1 MRGIITYF
9 IKYPI
14 STNVLIF
21 GFVIFGYFSMMNMGA
36 SFFPLV
42 ENRNITIQVM
52 YPGASPEEVE
62 EGIVLKIEDNLRG
75 VTGIER
81 FTSKSSENRANIIV
95 EIIKGHDMDE
105 AYRDVK
111 NAVDQIASFPGDME
125 PIVVFKNE
133 NRNPAMGFTISGK
146 GVSLKSLKQT
156 ARKIEDDLR
165 DLGGISKITLSGFP
179 DEEIEIAV
187 DESKLRAFNLSFEQ
201 VASAVRKA
209 NIDITG
215 GTIKALNEE
224 YLIRGRAKKYYA
236 HEIDNIL
243 IKSDQMGRTVLVRD
257 VAEVRDRWSDSPDE
271 VDINGIKAV
280 DVNISTTDGEDL
292 LAVAQKVR
300 DYVDNYN
307 LTHTGI
313 TLTVTRDMS
322 VVLNAR
328 KKLLVNNGISGII
341 LVLIFLSMFLNPRM
355 AFWVAAGF
363 PVSFLGMFIFANL
376 SGVTINIISL
386 FGMIVVIGILVDDG
400 IVIAENVY
408 HHYEK
413 GKNAIQAAIDGTMEV
428 VPAIVSAI
436 LTTIIAFSS
445 FFFLDGRMA
454 DFFGEL
460 AFVVI
465 ATLSISLVEA
475 LIILPS
481 HLAHSKALAGKRKQ
495 NFIIR
500 FFDKLMFWM
509 RDKTYIPAL
518 KAVLKNKS
526 LSFAVIISV
535 LVLSF
540 AAIKGGVIGVTF
552 FPTMER
558 HNISISLKMPAGTKA
573 EITKSW
579 LEKIQTAAL
588 ESNEYFSSQRP
599 DSLQIIENI
608 KLSVGPSTSDG
619 SLTLLM
625 LESEI
630 RDLASDIIVRDIKE
644 RLGPTYGVEYISFG
658 SGSHFGKPVSV
669 AFFGNDLEELELAKE
684 ELKDKLKSMPALR
697 DVMDNDPKGI
707 KEINV
712 KLKEK
717 ANMLGLT
724 LQDVLGQV
732 RSGFFGREVQRLQ
745 RGRDQVKIWVRY
757 DEEYRT
763 AISNLDDMRIT
774 TSSGYRIPFGEIA
787 TYEIE
792 RGTVDISHLDGR
804 REIIVEADLANE
816 STSASDM
823 LAEVSNNIVPG
834 IIAKY
839 PSVTVKYEGQN
850 REAEKTQSSAV
861 VVLSIVFFLIFAVI
875 TFTFRSFGQTTL
887 IMLLI
892 PFSAIGVVW
901 GHWLHGM
908 PVNILSGLG
917 IVALVGILVNDS
929 LVLVSKLNLY
939 LKEGEKFDDAIIHAG
954 FSRFRPIFLT
964 SLTTV
969 AGLAPLLYFEKSLA
983 AQFLIPMAISIAYGI
998 AFSTILTLLLLP
1010 VLLKSFNNLKRTVHW
1025 IWEGE
1030 KIEAEPMERAIKEMK
1045 AEREAV
1051 ASSETE
1057 YKKL

>member
-1 MRGIITYF
+1 MRKIITYF

-21 GFVIFGYFSMMNMGA
+21 GFVVFGYFSMMNMGA
-36 SFFPLV
+36 SFFPLID
-42 ENRNITIQVM
+42 NRNISIQVM

-62 EGIVLKIEDNLRG
+62 EGIILKIEDNLRG

-81 FTSKSSENRANIIV
+81 FTSKSSENRGSITV
-95 EIIKGHDMDE
+95 EILKGYDMDE

-111 NAVDQIASFPGDME
+111 NSVDQISSFPVDME
-125 PIVVFKNE
+125 PIVVSKDE
-133 NRNPAMGFTISGK
+133 NVNPAMGFAISGK

-165 DLGGISKITLSGFP
+165 ALGGISKINLSGFP

-187 DESKLRAFNLSFEQ
+187 DETKLRAYNLSFDQ
-201 VASAVRKA
+201 VGNAVKKA

-215 GTIKALNEE
+215 GTIKGRQEE
-224 YLIRGRAKKYYA
+224 YLIRGRAKEYYA

-243 IKSDQMGRTVLVRD
+243 IKSDKKGRSVRLRDIATVTD
-257 VAEVRDRWSDSPDE
+257 KWSDSPNE
-271 VDINGIKAV
+271 VEINHVTSV
-280 DVNISTTDGEDL
+280 DVTILTTDDEDL
-292 LAVAQKVR
+292 IGVAEKVK
-300 DYVDNYN
+300 DYVQEYN
-307 LTHTGI
+307 ETHQGIQLTI
-313 TLTVTRDMS
+313 TQDMS
-322 VVLNAR
+322 FVLNAR
-328 KKLLVNNGISGII
+328 KQLLIDNGISGVL
-341 LVLIFLSMFLNPRM
+341 LVLIFLSLFLNPRM

-413 GKNAIQAAIDGTMEV
+413 GKNPIQAAIDGTMEV

-445 FFFLDGRMA
+445 FFFLDGKMA

-465 ATLSISLVEA
+465 ATLGISLVEA

-481 HLAHSKALAGKRKQ
+481 HLAHSKALVGERKD
-495 NFIIR
+495 NMITR
-500 FFDKLMFWM
+500 TFDKLMFWM
-509 RDKTYIPAL
+509 RDKTYIPTL
-518 KAVLKNKS
+518 RVLLKNKALS
-526 LSFAVIISV
+526 LVVIVSIFFLSFASI
-535 LVLSF
+535 F
-540 AAIKGGVIGVTF
+540 GGIVGVTF
-552 FPTMER
+552 FPSMER
-558 HNISISLKMPAGTKA
+558 SNIAVSLKMPAGTKA
-573 EITKSW
+573 DITKAW
-579 LEKIQTAAL
+579 LVKVQEAA
-588 ESNEYFSSQRP
+588 EETNKHFSEGRI
-599 DSLQIIENI
+599 DSLEIVENI
-608 KLSVGPSTSDG
+608 KLKVGPSTSDG
-619 SLTLLM
+619 SLTIYL
-625 LESEI
+625 LESET
-630 RDLASDIIVRDIKE
+630 RNLASDIIVRDIKK
-644 RLGPTYGVEYISFG
+644 RLGPTPGVEHLTFG

-669 AFFGNDLEELELAKE
+669 AFLGSNLEELELAKE
-684 ELKDKLKSMPALR
+684 ELKETLIKIPALR

-717 ANMLGLT
+717 AYLMGLT

-732 RSGFFGREVQRLQ
+732 RSGFFGKEIQRLQ

-757 DEEYRT
+757 GEKYRT
-763 AISNLDDMRIT
+763 SISNLDDMRIT
-774 TSSGYRIPFGEIA
+774 TAGGDKIPFGKIA
-787 TYEIE
+787 SYEIE
-792 RGTVDISHLDGR
+792 RGIVDISHLDGK
-804 REIIVEADLANE
+804 REVKVEAELMDE
-816 STSASDM
+816 STSATDM
-823 LAEVSNNIVPG
+823 MTEVSTNIVPD
-834 IIAKY
+834 ILAKY
-839 PSVTVKYEGQN
+839 PTVSVTYDGQN
-850 REAEKTQSSAV
+850 REASKTQKSAKL
-861 VVLSIVFFLIFAVI
+861 VLGVVFFLIFAVI
-875 TFTFRSFGQTTL
+875 TFTFRSFGQTSL
-887 IMLLI
+887 IMMLI
-892 PFSAIGVVW
+892 PFSAVGVIW

-908 PVNILSGLG
+908 QINILSALG

-929 LVLVSKLNLY
+929 LVFVSKLNSY
-939 LKEGEKFDDAIIHAG
+939 LKEGHKFDEAIVHAG

-969 AGLAPLLYFEKSLA
+969 AGLAPLLYFEKSLQ

-998 AFSTILTLLLLP
+998 AFATVLTLLLLP
-1010 VLLKSFNNLKRTVHW
+1010 VLLKSFNTLKRTIHW

-1030 KIEAEPMERAIKEMK
+1030 WVEPEVVERAIKELK
-1045 AEREAV
+1045 AEQDADK
-1051 ASSETE
+1051 SI
-1057 YKKL
+1057 

>member
-1 MRGIITYF
+1 MRKIITYF

-42 ENRNITIQVM
+42 ENRNITIQAI

-81 FTSKSSENRANIIV
+81 FTSKSSENSGNITV
-95 EIIKGHDMDE
+95 EVFKGYDMDE

-111 NAVDQIASFPGDME
+111 NAVDQIASFPADME

-133 NRNPAMGFTISGK
+133 NQNPAMGFAISGD
-146 GVSLKSLKQT
+146 GISLKSLKQT

-165 DLGGISKITLSGFP
+165 DLGGISKISLSGFP

-187 DESKLRAFNLSFEQ
+187 DETKLRTYDLSFDQ
-201 VASAVRKA
+201 VANAVKKA

-215 GTIKALNEE
+215 GTIKGKNEE
-224 YLIRGRAKKYYA
+224 YLIRGRAKEYYA

-243 IKSDQMGRTVLVRD
+243 IKSDKFGRSVILRD
-257 VAEVRDRWSDSPDE
+257 VAVVKDRWSDSPNE
-271 VDINGIKAV
+271 VEINHVKSV
-280 DVNISTTDGEDL
+280 DVSILTTDDEDL
-292 LAVAQKVR
+292 LAVAEKVR
-300 DYVDNYN
+300 DYVTEFNETHEGIQ
-307 LTHTGI
+307 LTI
-313 TLTVTRDMS
+313 TQDMS
-322 VVLNAR
+322 ETLNAR
-328 KKLLVNNGISGII
+328 KQLLIDNGISGII
-341 LVLIFLSMFLNPRM
+341 LVLIFLSLFLNPRM

-363 PVSFLGMFIFANL
+363 PVSFLGMFIFASL

-413 GKNAIQAAIDGTMEV
+413 GKNPIQAAIDGTMEV

-436 LTTIIAFSS
+436 LTTILAFSS

-465 ATLSISLVEA
+465 ATLGISLLEA

-481 HLAHSKALAGKRKQ
+481 HLAHSKALVGKRKD
-495 NFIIR
+495 NAITR
-500 FFDKLMFWM
+500 TFDKIMFWM

-518 KAVLKNKS
+518 KAVLRNKVLS
-526 LSFAVIISV
+526 IVVIVSTLALSFASI
-535 LVLSF
+535 F
-540 AAIKGGVIGVTF
+540 GGIVGVTF

-558 HNISISLKMPAGTKA
+558 SNISIALKMPAGTKA
-573 EITKSW
+573 EITKAW
-579 LEKIQTAAL
+579 LVKIQEAAE
-588 ESNEYFSSQRP
+588 ESNKHFSAKRN
-599 DSLQIIENI
+599 DSLKIIENI
-608 KLSVGPSTSDG
+608 KLKVGPSTSDG
-619 SLTLLM
+619 ALTLLM

-630 RDLASDIIVRDIKE
+630 RNLAADVIVRDIKQ
-644 RLGPTYGVEYISFG
+644 RLGPTYGVEYLSFG
-658 SGSHFGKPVSV
+658 SGSHFGKPISV
-669 AFFGNDLEELELAKE
+669 AFLGNDMEDLNLAKE
-684 ELKDKLKSMPALR
+684 ELKSELKKIPALR

-717 ANMLGLT
+717 AYLLGLT

-732 RSGFFGREVQRLQ
+732 RSGFFGKEVQRLQ

-757 DEEYRT
+757 NEDYRT
-763 AISNLDDMRIT
+763 SISNLDDMRIT
-774 TSSGYRIPFGEIA
+774 TASGDRIPFGEIA
-787 TYEIE
+787 SYEIE
-792 RGTVDISHLDGR
+792 RGIVDISHLDGR
-804 REIIVEADLANE
+804 REIIVEADLMDE
-816 STSASDM
+816 STSATDM
-823 LAEVSNNIVPG
+823 LVEVSTNIVPK
-834 IIAKY
+834 ILEKY
-839 PSVTVKYEGQN
+839 PNVSVKYEGQN
-850 REAEKTQSSAV
+850 REAEKTSKSAG
-861 VVLSIVFFLIFAVI
+861 VVLGVVFFLIFAVI
-875 TFTFRSFGQTTL
+875 TFTFRSFGQTSL
-887 IMLLI
+887 IMMLI
-892 PFSAIGVVW
+892 PFSAVGVIW
-901 GHWLHGM
+901 GHWAHGM
-908 PVNILSGLG
+908 QINILSGLG
-917 IVALVGILVNDS
+917 IVALIGILVNDS
-929 LVLVSKLNLY
+929 LVLVSKLNSY
-939 LKEGEKFDDAIIHAG
+939 LKEGEKFDEALIHAG

-969 AGLAPLLYFEKSLA
+969 AGLSPLIYFESSLQ

-998 AFSTILTLLLLP
+998 AFATILTLLLLP
-1010 VLLKSFNNLKRTVHW
+1010 VLLKSFNSLKRLIHW

-1030 KIEAEPMERAIKEMK
+1030 KVSAESVERAIKELK
-1045 AEREAV
+1045 AEKDAEEN
-1051 ASSETE
+1051 S
-1057 YKKL
+1057 

>member
-1 MRGIITYF
+1 MRKIITYF

-36 SFFPLV
+36 SFFPLI

-52 YPGASPEEVE
+52 YPGAAPEEVE

-81 FTSKSSENRANIIV
+81 FTSKSSENRGNITV
-95 EIIKGHDMDE
+95 EVFKGYDMDE

-111 NAVDQIASFPGDME
+111 NAVDQIASFPADME

-133 NRNPAMGFTISGK
+133 NQNPAMGFAVSGK

-156 ARKIEDDLR
+156 SRKIEDDLR

-187 DESKLRAFNLSFEQ
+187 DEIKLRAYNLTFDQ
-201 VASAVRKA
+201 VASAVKKA

-215 GTIKALNEE
+215 GTIKGQNEE
-224 YLIRGRAKKYYA
+224 YLIRGRSKEYYA
-236 HEIDNIL
+236 HDIDNIL
-243 IKSDQMGRTVLVRD
+243 IKSDKFGRSVRL
-257 VAEVRDRWSDSPDE
+257 RDIANVKDQWSDSPNE
-271 VDINGIKAV
+271 VEINHVRSV
-280 DVNISTTDGEDL
+280 DVTILTTDDEDL
-292 LAVAQKVR
+292 LGVADKVKN
-300 DYVDNYN
+300 YVAEYN
-307 LTHTGI
+307 ETHTGV
-313 TLTVTRDMS
+313 TLTITQDMS
-322 VVLNAR
+322 NVLNAR
-328 KKLLVNNGISGII
+328 KQLLIDNGFSGILLV
-341 LVLIFLSMFLNPRM
+341 LLFLSLFLNPRM

-363 PVSFLGMFIFANL
+363 PVSFLGMFIFASL

-413 GKNAIQAAIDGTMEV
+413 GKNPVQAAIDGTMEV

-465 ATLSISLVEA
+465 ATLGISLIEA

-481 HLAHSKALAGKRKQ
+481 HLAHSKALVGKRKD
-495 NFIIR
+495 NYITRI
-500 FFDKLMFWM
+500 FDKAMYWM
-509 RDKTYIPAL
+509 RDKTYLPVL
-518 KAVLKNKS
+518 KWVLKNKTLS
-526 LSFAVIISV
+526 FVVIISSFALSFASI
-535 LVLSF
+535 F
-540 AAIKGGVIGVTF
+540 GGVVGVTF
-552 FPTMER
+552 FPSMER
-558 HNISISLKMPAGTKA
+558 SNIAISLKMPAGTKA
-573 EITKSW
+573 EFTKAW
-579 LEKIQTAAL
+579 LEKIQAAAE
-588 ESNEYFSSQRP
+588 ESNEHFSAMRI
-599 DSLQIIENI
+599 DSLEIIENI
-608 KLSVGPSTSDG
+608 KLKVGPSTSDG
-619 SLTLLM
+619 SMTLLM
-625 LESEI
+625 LESET
-630 RDLASDIIVRDIKE
+630 RNLASDIIVRDIKE
-644 RLGPTYGVEYISFG
+644 RLGPTPGVEQLSFG
-658 SGSHFGKPVSV
+658 SGSHFGKPISV
-669 AFFGNDLEELELAKE
+669 AFLGSNIEELELAKE
-684 ELKDKLKSMPALR
+684 ELKDELRKIPALR

-717 ANMLGLT
+717 AYLLGLT

-732 RSGFFGREVQRLQ
+732 RSGFFGKEVQRLQ

-757 DEEYRT
+757 GEEYRT
-763 AISNLDDMRIT
+763 SISNLDDMRIST
-774 TSSGYRIPFGEIA
+774 ASGDRIPFGEIA
-787 TYEIE
+787 SYEIE
-792 RGTVDISHLDGR
+792 RGIVDISHLDGK
-804 REIIVEADLANE
+804 REIKVEADLMDE
-816 STSASDM
+816 GTSATDM
-823 LAEVSNNIVPG
+823 LAEVSTNIIPD
-834 IIAKY
+834 ILAKY
-839 PSVTVKYEGQN
+839 PTVSVKYEGQN
-850 REAEKTQSSAV
+850 REAQKTQKSAK
-861 VVLSIVFFLIFAVI
+861 VVLSVVFFLIFAVI

-887 IMLLI
+887 IMMLI
-892 PFSAIGVVW
+892 PFSAIGVIW

-908 PVNILSGLG
+908 QINILSALG
-917 IVALVGILVNDS
+917 IVALIGILVNDS
-929 LVLVSKLNLY
+929 LVFVSKLNNY
-939 LKEGEKFDDAIIHAG
+939 LKEGEKFDDALIHAG

-969 AGLAPLLYFEKSLA
+969 AGLAPLIYFEKSLQ

-998 AFSTILTLLLLP
+998 AFATVLTLLLLP
-1010 VLLKSFNNLKRTVHW
+1010 ILLKSFNSLKLLIHW

-1030 KIEAEPMERAIKEMK
+1030 WLEPETVERAIKELK
-1045 AEREAV
+1045 SERDAEE
-1051 ASSETE
+1051 S
-1057 YKKL
+1057 K